1 MATKT
6 TTKKAETKTTTANT
20 AIEKEAPRKTCCKT
34 YQNRTCQNN
43 SN

>member
-20 AIEKEAPRKTCCKT
+20 AIEKEAPAQLAAK
-34 YQNRTCQNN
+34 QNLPKQQ
-43 SN
+43 